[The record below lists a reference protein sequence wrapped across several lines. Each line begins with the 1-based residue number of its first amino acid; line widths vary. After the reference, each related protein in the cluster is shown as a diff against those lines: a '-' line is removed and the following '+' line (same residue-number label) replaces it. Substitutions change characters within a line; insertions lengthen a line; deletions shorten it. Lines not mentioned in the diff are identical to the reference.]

1 MKGNRKDVGVWG
13 PACAQH
19 GYSFDNTIT
28 NSNYKVPTTTG
39 KKLYEAIDMFLQN
52 PNDPP
57 FLLD

>member
-39 KKLYEAIDMFLQN
+39 KKLYEAIDMFL
-52 PNDPP
+52 
-57 FLLD
+57 